1 MFWVTIPLLV
11 KMIHMMVI
19 LSSSKDNSHDGS
31 LKKKKKKTLTQPN
44 LIHANT
50 RGMIKSNKTWLSQT
64 NSIVSLLVNYLN
76 C

>member
-1 MFWVTIPLLV
+1 
-11 KMIHMMVI
+11 MMVI
-19 LSSSKDNSHDGS
+19 LSSSNDNSHDGTF
-31 LKKKKKKTLTQPN
+31 KKKKKTLTQPN